1 MKFSHVSV
9 MPLEALRYLDCERG
23 GVYVDGTVGG
33 AGHSVRILEASM
45 PSGRLVAMDVDE
57 DAIEEAKRVL
67 RPYGEKAIVVRE
79 NYGNIKTVLE
89 GLGIKEVSGILL
101 DLGVSSHQFEVDG
114 RGFSF
119 MRDARLDMRMDT
131 RQTFSAFELINE
143 YAAEDLKRIFREY
156 GEERFAGP
164 IARAIVRERAVKP
177 IETTDEL
184 SRLVSGFYTRRPR
197 RIHPAT
203 RVFQA
208 VRMEVN
214 DELAHLRRA
223 LEGGMEVLRSNGR
236 FVVISFHS
244 LEDRMVKLA
253 FKRYSS
259 GCECPSDFP
268 QCVCGKEPLARILT
282 KKAVRPSPE
291 ETSSNP
297 RSRSAKLRA
306 LEKI

>member
-1 MKFSHVSV
+1 

>member
-9 MPLEALRYLDCERG
+9 MPLEALRYLDCKAG
-23 GVYVDGTVGG
+23 GVYVDGTTGG
-33 AGHSVRILEASM
+33 AGHSARILEASK
-45 PSGRLVAMDVDE
+45 PTGRLVAMDVDE
-57 DAIEEAKRVL
+57 DAVEEAKNVL
-67 RPYGEKAIVVRE
+67 RPYGERAVVVRE
-79 NYGNIKTVLE
+79 SYGDIKTVLE
-89 GLGIKEVSGILL
+89 GLGIKEVSGVLL
-101 DLGVSSHQFEVDG
+101 DLGVSSHQFEEHG

-131 RQTFSAFELINE
+131 RQTFSAFELVNE
-143 YAAEDLKRIFREY
+143 YAEEDLKRIFREY

-164 IARAIVRERAVKP
+164 IARAIVRERLKKP

-184 SRLVSGFYTRRPR
+184 SCLVSGFYTRRPQ

-214 DELAHLRRA
+214 DELGHLRRG
-223 LEGGMEVLRSNGR
+223 LEGGMEVLESGGR

-259 GCECPSDFP
+259 PCECPSDFP
-268 QCVCGKEPLARILT
+268 RCVCGKKPLARILT
-282 KKAVRPSPE
+282 KKAVRPSFE
-291 ETSSNP
+291 ETASNP

>member
-1 MKFSHVSV
+1 

-33 AGHSVRILEASM
+33 AGHSVRILEASF

>member
-1 MKFSHVSV
+1 MKFSHTSV

-143 YAAEDLKRIFREY
+143 YAAEDLKRIFRAY

-164 IARAIVRERAVKP
+164 IAKAIVRERVVKP
-177 IETTDEL
+177 IETTNEL

-223 LEGGMEVLRSNGR
+223 LDGGMEVLRSNGR

>member
-1 MKFSHVSV
+1 
-9 MPLEALRYLDCERG
+9 MPLEALRYLDCKTG
-23 GVYVDGTVGG
+23 GVYVDGTTGG
-33 AGHSVRILEASM
+33 AGHSARILEASS

-57 DAIEEAKRVL
+57 DAIEEAKNVL
-67 RPYGEKAIVVRE
+67 RPYGERAIVVRE
-79 NYGNIKTVLE
+79 NYGNIKAVLE
-89 GLGIKEVSGILL
+89 GLGPPLSKADGILL

-131 RQTFSAFELINE
+131 RQDFSAFELINE

-164 IARAIVRERAVKP
+164 IAKAIVRERAVKR
-177 IETTDEL
+177 IETTNEL
-184 SRLVSGFYTRRPR
+184 SCLVSGFYTRRPQ

-214 DELAHLRRA
+214 DELGHLRRG
-223 LEGGMEVLRSNGR
+223 LDGGMEVLRSGGR

-244 LEDRMVKLA
+244 LEDRVVKLA

>member
-1 MKFSHVSV
+1 
-9 MPLEALRYLDCERG
+9 MPLEALRYLDCKSN
-23 GVYVDGTVGG
+23 GVYVDGTTGG
-33 AGHSVRILEASM
+33 AGHSVRILEASS

-57 DAIEEAKRVL
+57 DAIEESKSIL
-67 RPYGEKAIVVRE
+67 QPYGKRAIVVRE
-79 NYGNIKTVLE
+79 NYCNIKTVLE
-89 GLGIKEVSGILL
+89 GLGIKEASGILL

-131 RQTFSAFELINE
+131 RQDFSAFELINA
-143 YAAEDLKRIFREY
+143 YAEEDLKRIFRDY
-156 GEERFAGP
+156 GEEKFAGP
-164 IARAIVRERAVKP
+164 MARAIVRERAKKP
-177 IETTDEL
+177 IETTMEL
-184 SRLVSGFYTRRPR
+184 SRLVSGFYGRRPR

-223 LEGGMEVLRSNGR
+223 LEGGMEVLRSGGR

-244 LEDRMVKLA
+244 LEDRVVKLA

>member
-1 MKFSHVSV
+1 

-33 AGHSVRILEASM
+33 AGHSVRILEASF

-184 SRLVSGFYTRRPR
+184 SRVVSGFYARRPR